1 MKRAWRFFIDYLMV
15 ILLVPVLCA
24 AFAAYHVTR
33 EINPNDYAML
43 REAWPRLHQPT
54 RDAIADAMKRG
65 NGTISNWDYT
75 KLFRLALNDAGGL
88 ALYDTN
94 DTVADER
101 AALVRRMNP
110 TAPAGKEMSLLKGT
124 AFQCVSYFK
133 ASYLMEAKDDSPVQC
148 IVANDVHAT
157 ISGKLVIP
165 RKSRLFGWKKG
176 DQIEWTSWT
185 TEAGIVVGDKVL
197 NGTAFASRIPIHDD
211 DPLTVIAL
219 HDIDV
224 PVLAVSGD

>member
-1 MKRAWRFFIDYLMV
+1 MKRAWQFFIDYLMV
-15 ILLVPVLCA
+15 ILLVPALCA
-24 AFAAYHVTR
+24 AAAAYHVTR
-33 EINPNDYAML
+33 EIDANDYAVL

-54 RDAIADAMKRG
+54 RDTIADAMKRG
-65 NGTISNWDYT
+65 SGTINNWDYT
-75 KLFRLALNDAGGL
+75 KLFRLAINDAGGL
-88 ALYDTN
+88 VLNEASDA
-94 DTVADER
+94 VADER
-101 AALVRRMNP
+101 AALVRTMNP
-110 TAPAGKEMSLLKGT
+110 TASAGKEMSLLKGT

-133 ASYLMEAKDDSPVQC
+133 ATYLMGAKDDSPVQC
-148 IVANDVHAT
+148 VVASDVHAT

-185 TEAGIVVGDKVL
+185 TETGIVVGDKVL

-211 DPLTVIAL
+211 DPFTVIAL

-224 PVLAVSGD
+224 PVLAVSGN